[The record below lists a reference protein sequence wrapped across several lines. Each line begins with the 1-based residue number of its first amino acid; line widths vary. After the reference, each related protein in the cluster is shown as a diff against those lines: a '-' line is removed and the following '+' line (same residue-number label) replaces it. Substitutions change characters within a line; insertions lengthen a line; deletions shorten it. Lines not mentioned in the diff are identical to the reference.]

1 MLKRISCF
9 FLMFW
14 AFVFTFSAVVY
25 ADEYE
30 DHLNE
35 WMKQFNPD
43 TGSTENN
50 PEKDFPVP
58 YAEST
63 EVEPNN
69 NNRFTCP
76 SININDIV
84 TGYLQEKG
92 DIDCLKFEATKDTKI
107 VVTLDN
113 VPLGYTHA
121 LWLQDANGNP
131 LASATRKNEVCHTI
145 SYNVTKGNTYI
156 IVAYGPGNV
165 LSSMQYKLS
174 LTEVPQATTIL
185 PVGWTKQE
193 KTNWCWLACS
203 EMVIKYEDSTFTKGD
218 YSSRQSK
225 LSMLAQ
231 NNLENKTGNTVQIMQ
246 LANTIVTDGTFDN
259 VNYRSLTTDAKFT
272 TYAYNQLMTTK
283 HPVLINFYTAKPPY
297 TASSRLVGH
306 SCVMYGYNSSNQKY
320 YVYDPFYT
328 YSRSDNLITHNV
340 TKAGILDGFTIATWN
355 TLTWYGGTVIVY

>member
-131 LASATRKNEVCHTI
+131 LASATSKNEVCHTI

-156 IVAYGPGNV
+156 ICCLWTWQCFKFYAV
-165 LSSMQYKLS
+165 
-174 LTEVPQATTIL
+174 QAFI
-185 PVGWTKQE
+185 
-193 KTNWCWLACS
+193 N
-203 EMVIKYEDSTFTKGD
+203 
-218 YSSRQSK
+218 
-225 LSMLAQ
+225 
-231 NNLENKTGNTVQIMQ
+231 
-246 LANTIVTDGTFDN
+246 
-259 VNYRSLTTDAKFT
+259 RS
-272 TYAYNQLMTTK
+272 
-283 HPVLINFYTAKPPY
+283 
-297 TASSRLVGH
+297 ASSYNYSFSRLDKTRKNELVLVG
-306 SCVMYGYNSSNQKY
+306 
-320 YVYDPFYT
+320 
-328 YSRSDNLITHNV
+328 L
-340 TKAGILDGFTIATWN
+340 
-355 TLTWYGGTVIVY
+355 